1 MPAVLPATGD
11 TTIAAAGKLVV
22 ESGASVRGSLRVL
35 GTEIVHGALVVN
47 GGVSSAGGLLLSYG
61 SVQVDGEVE
70 LYGATRAGSTFLAG
84 GMLVSRQGLLVGHSV
99 RVAGFGGSASGRMG
113 LAASG
118 GLNVSRGMSFLVRS

>member
-1 MPAVLPATGD
+1 MPAVLRATGD

-22 ESGASVRGSLRVL
+22 ASGASVRGSLRVL

-70 LYGATRAGSTFLAG
+70 LYGATRAGSSFLAG